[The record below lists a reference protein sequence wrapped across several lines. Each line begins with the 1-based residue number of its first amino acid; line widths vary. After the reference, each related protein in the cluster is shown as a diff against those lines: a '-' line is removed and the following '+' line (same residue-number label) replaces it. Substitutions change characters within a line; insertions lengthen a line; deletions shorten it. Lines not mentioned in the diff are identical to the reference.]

1 MAVLRESLDA
11 PAVAASCQLGFSKQ
25 SSVPAPLWRQLYRS
39 CIIDRCD
46 SGGSGPCPNSTF
58 IDIKTIHPDQAVCTL
73 QLACNR
79 LRADLLGHGGNEE
92 PNPYKDQACLD
103 LQEALRLVQ
112 H

>member
-1 MAVLRESLDA
+1 MQLDA
-11 PAVAASCQLGFSKQ
+11 T
-25 SSVPAPLWRQLYRS
+25 R
-39 CIIDRCD
+39 IIDRCD
-46 SGGSGPCPNSTF
+46 SDGSGPCPNSTF